1 MHHPI
6 ASDNPIAQRVIA
18 RLTRT
23 QVDYLDK
30 IGKDAQFSAGV
41 KLSRTEIISAL
52 VNVLRHLRLTGNGVE
67 SPEQFEQRVLQA
79 IVDGAPKGR
88 GNGRTAHPPITPE
101 AS

>member
-1 MHHPI
+1 MQRPI

-30 IGKDAQFSAGV
+30 IGKDAQFSAGI
-41 KLSRTEIISAL
+41 KLSRTDIISAL
-52 VNVLRHLRLTGNGVE
+52 VNVMRHLRLTGDGVQ
-67 SPEQFEQRVLQA
+67 SPEQFEQRVLRA

-88 GNGRTAHPPITPE
+88 GNGRAPHAPLNQE
-101 AS
+101 AP